1 MHYSYRVTARRY
13 GLKTMRAKV
22 NPAVNDAKMGWRNG
36 LAQSDVDVLN
46 RMYCTAPDCVDKEIC
61 CGMWALQNKCYK
73 KGSRDARMAKECPKS
88 GGFCKPILDEMQ
100 EMFPSIQKEMI
111 RMVLEANGGNKD
123 STSNALID
131 GQPREESGSGSGRTE
146 GDVPQHSEGDDPS
159 EKNLEAAL
167 DELKE
172 MFPSIQKEMLR
183 RMLEANGGDN
193 DSTADALFYNFN
205 TSSD

>member
-111 RMVLEANGGNKD
+111 RMVLEANGEKNREAALDELKEMFPSIQKEMIRVD
-123 STSNALID
+123 STANALID

-146 GDVPQHSEGDDPS
+146 GDVPQHSEGDAPKDV
-159 EKNLEAAL
+159 
-167 DELKE
+167 
-172 MFPSIQKEMLR
+172 
-183 RMLEANGGDN
+183 GGQRG
-193 DSTADALFYNFN
+193 
-205 TSSD
+205 